1 MLIANLLMLIIGCFM
16 EALAALLILIPLLV
30 PMAVSYGI
38 DPVQFG
44 VVMVLNLIL
53 GTIHPP
59 IGVVLF
65 VVTRIANVPFEVL
78 SRAILPW
85 LIPLLIV
92 LLAISVWPPLTL
104 WLPHLIMGR

>member
-1 MLIANLLMLIIGCFM
+1 
-16 EALAALLILIPLLV
+16 
-30 PMAVSYGI
+30 
-38 DPVQFG
+38 
-44 VVMVLNLIL
+44 
-53 GTIHPP
+53 
-59 IGVVLF
+59 VLF